1 MSFSS
6 TPRVVTR
13 IDPPPTG
20 QTGAVVVKV
29 SVDPGGV
36 VTDAQVVSANGGS
49 EAAALDAA
57 RQWVFGPAPAAWA
70 TYIGFSFAGELPN
83 GALPTSVGGNIRPPR
98 KVADFKPFYPPE
110 AQQARIQGVQIIE
123 AIMGPSGDVIDAWAL
138 RGHEALIASAIN
150 AVLHWRFE
158 PALLNGEP
166 MPVKTTVTVN
176 FTLDSAPATT
186 GTATPVRDNAAARG
200 EAMPPAQ
207 YGSATNWPP
216 AAVRVGGEI
225 RPPNKTVDVRAVYPD
240 VAQKARVQGVVICDV
255 LIGPDGK
262 VADARI
268 RRSIPLLDQA
278 AIDAVRQWEFTPTLL
293 NGNPVP
299 IIMTVTVNF
308 TLS

>member
-1 MSFSS
+1 MAWWIHRWS
-6 TPRVVTR
+6 
-13 IDPPPTG
+13 G
-20 QTGAVVVKV
+20 L
-29 SVDPGGV
+29 
-36 VTDAQVVSANGGS
+36 
-49 EAAALDAA
+49 AA
-57 RQWVFGPAPAAWA
+57 
-70 TYIGFSFAGELPN
+70 
-83 GALPTSVGGNIRPPR
+83 TSPPPR
-98 KVADFKPFYPPE
+98 KIRDVKPVYPTE
-110 AQQARIQGVQIIE
+110 ASAAGIQGVQILEITLD
-123 AIMGPSGDVIDAWAL
+123 PSGDVLDARAL
-138 RGHEALIASAIN
+138 RGNHLLLRTALD
-150 AVLHWRFE
+150 AVLQWQFE
-158 PALLNGEP
+158 AWSGPERRL
-166 MPVKTTVTVN
+166 MTVTAN

-186 GTATPVRDNAAARG
+186 GTATPIRDNAAARG

-278 AIDAVRQWEFTPTLL
+278 AIDAVRQWEFTPTRL

-308 TLS
+308 TLQ